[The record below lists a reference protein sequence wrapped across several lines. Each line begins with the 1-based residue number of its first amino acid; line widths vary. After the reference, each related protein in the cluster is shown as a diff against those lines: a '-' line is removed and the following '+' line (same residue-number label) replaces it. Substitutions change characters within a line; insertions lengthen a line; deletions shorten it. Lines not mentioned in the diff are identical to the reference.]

1 MKKLIGTTIVLV
13 TVLLLSSCQKE
24 YSSEAG
30 NTNAGG
36 GTIIGAD
43 CRISKIA
50 YNDSATG
57 AAIGT
62 ISAIINAN
70 DNATDVTIFDSVSL
84 TINFNSAP
92 QYFTDTVAIDPDQYF
107 IADITT
113 KRIKQLHGLIDPT
126 VPGSP
131 EFDVTYTYDVAGYLI
146 NKSYTYSLL
155 PGFPYQT
162 VAYTYSGGNLIK
174 MITKDEFTTDVIKD
188 ADLSYYTSIAPKN
201 YLYLF
206 PDEDTYAG
214 FNQFY
219 NFGKKPT
226 NAVKSLKLRYYDP
239 GNILVDSAVSTFGS
253 YIMSRDNYV
262 LSAYMLGNNQGSI
275 PATKGKLS
283 FSYKCK

>member
-13 TVLLLSSCQKE
+13 TVFLLSSCQKE

-30 NTNAGG
+30 NTSGGG

-43 CRISKIA
+43 CRINKIG
-50 YNDSATG
+50 YSDSATS
-57 AAIGT
+57 AAIGS
-62 ISAIINAN
+62 ISAVINAT
-70 DNATDVTIFDSVSL
+70 DNATDVTVFDSVSL
-84 TINFNSAP
+84 TINFNSTP

-107 IADITT
+107 IVDITS

-131 EFDVTYTYDVAGYLI
+131 EFDVIYAYDASGYLI
-146 NKSYTYSLL
+146 TKSYTYSLL

-162 VAYTYSGGNLIK
+162 VSYTYSAGNLIK
-174 MITKDEFTTDVIKD
+174 MTTKDEFTSDIIKD
-188 ADLSYYTSIAPKN
+188 AVLTYYTSIAPKN

-206 PDEDTYAG
+206 PDEDTYAE

-226 NAVKSLKLRYYDP
+226 NAVKSVKLRYYDP
-239 GNILVDSAVSTFGS
+239 GNILVDSAVSSFSS

-262 LSAYMLGNNQGSI
+262 LSAYMLGSDQVSI
-275 PATKGKLS
+275 PAVKGKMS